1 MSPSPTR
8 GQLAFVLG
16 SVALAPL
23 VALYATQV
31 VWLQSL
37 WAPLPWMAAH
47 GKAVGLFW
55 GCFPA

>member
-37 WAPLPWMAAH
+37 WDPLPWMAPTARPW
-47 GKAVGLFW
+47 GCSG